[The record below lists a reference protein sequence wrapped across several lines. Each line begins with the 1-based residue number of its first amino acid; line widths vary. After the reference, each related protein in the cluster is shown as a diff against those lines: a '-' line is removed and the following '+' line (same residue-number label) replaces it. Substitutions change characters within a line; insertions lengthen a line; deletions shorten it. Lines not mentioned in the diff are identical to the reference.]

1 MKFGRK
7 IRFIVSND
15 VLEEYQIA
23 ADVQQLSELVDKI
36 KDKSN
41 RVCVVDLLSNI
52 SSSVDPQS

>member
-7 IRFIVSND
+7 VKFTVSND

-41 RVCVVDLLSNI
+41 RICVVDLLSNI
-52 SSSVDPQS
+52 SSSVDSQS